1 MKEKQFLRVQYTIH
15 PNKTKSSYPKFGLQ
29 MTKMMWITVTGDV
42 ATIPTSQLSVIYQ
55 VQMSNYTTVLERGY
69 YPVKSGFFGLF
80 TPRHKTFQ

>member
-1 MKEKQFLRVQYTIH
+1 
-15 PNKTKSSYPKFGLQ
+15 

-80 TPRHKTFQ
+80 TPRHKTFQQDM